1 MKITHYKTMTNP
13 NLSISFFLPNLDG
26 GGAERAMLHLAAGI
40 AKRGIKTD
48 LVLAKA
54 EGEYLQKVPPEVRL
68 INLNSHS
75 PIIFWKILHLRRYLQ
90 QEQPTFL
97 ISTLDI
103 LSAATWAKKLAGV
116 PTKVIMCVQTHLSQ
130 QFKDNSLIMSKV
142 RPYLVKQWYPLAD
155 RTIAA
160 SQGVAEDVS
169 QISGIPVNNIDVIYN
184 PVVMPELFDKAKEP
198 TNHPWFASGEPPV
211 ILGVGRLAT
220 QKDFPTLI
228 KAFAI
233 VREQISAKLMIL
245 GQGEKRP
252 QLEAL
257 VQKLGLE
264 KDVDMPGFKDNPYAY
279 MAQAKLFVLSS
290 AWEGFGNVVAE
301 AIAVGTP
308 VVSTDCPSGPAEI
321 LDNGKYGKLVP
332 VGDVNALANSI
343 LEMLRNPTNSQLLQE
358 RALDFTV
365 DNVVEQYLKV
375 LGVESQSNYQLSGNL
390 L

>member
-1 MKITHYKTMTNP
+1 MTHQNV
-13 NLSISFFLPNLDG
+13 SISFFLPNLDG

-48 LVLAKA
+48 LILAKA

-68 INLNSHS
+68 INLNSPS
-75 PIIFWKILHLRRYLQ
+75 PVFFWKTLNLRQYLQ

-97 ISTLDI
+97 LSALDI
-103 LSAATWAKKLAGV
+103 LSAATWAKRLSGT
-116 PTKVIMCVQTHLSQ
+116 PTKIIMCVQTNLSQ
-130 QFKDNSLIMSKV
+130 QFKNDSGIMSKF
-142 RPYLVKQWYPLAD
+142 RPLLVKQWYPLAD
-155 RTIAA
+155 GMIAA

-169 QISGIPVNNIDVIYN
+169 QISGTTVKNIDVIYN

-198 TNHPWFASGEPPV
+198 INHPWFASGKPPV
-211 ILGVGRLAT
+211 ILGVGRLVP

-233 VREQISAKLMIL
+233 VQQQISAKLMIL
-245 GQGEKRP
+245 GEGEKRP

-257 VQKLGLE
+257 VRELGLE
-264 KDVDMPGFKDNPYAY
+264 NDVDMPGFKDNPYTY

-301 AIAVGTP
+301 AMAVGTP
-308 VVSTDCPSGPAEI
+308 VVSTNCPSGPAEI
-321 LDNGKYGKLVP
+321 LENGKYGKLVS
-332 VGDVNALANSI
+332 VGDVKGLANAI
-343 LEMLRNPTNSQLLQE
+343 LETLKNPTNSQLLQE

-365 DNVVEQYLKV
+365 DNVVDQYLKV
-375 LGVESQSNYQLSGNL
+375 LGVESQSSYQLSGNFL
-390 L
+390 